1 MARNV
6 FTVASRGI
14 AAVLLVAAADG
25 AAFAQ
30 TVRLNQVMR
39 SKLEH
44 TQKILEAVVTSNW
57 QLLDAET
64 RELARVTRDPAW
76 SVLQVP
82 EYSRQSAAFLRAT
95 DDLADA
101 ARLRD
106 LEGASLGFVAL
117 STSCVSCHRYI
128 ARSRIVGVRP

>member
-1 MARNV
+1 MKI
-6 FTVASRGI
+6 TLTSS
-14 AAVLLVAAADG
+14 AAVLIVAITSG
-25 AAFAQ
+25 AAFSH

-44 TQKILEAVVTSNW
+44 SQKILEAVVTSNW
-57 QLLDAET
+57 QLLDAQTKEM
-64 RELARVTRDPAW
+64 ARVTRDPAW
-76 SVLQVP
+76 SVLQFP
-82 EYSRQSAAFLRAT
+82 EYARQSAAFLRAT
-95 DDLADA
+95 DDLAEA

-128 ARSRIVGVRP
+128 ARSRIVSARP

>member
-1 MARNV
+1 MKI
-6 FTVASRGI
+6 TLTSS
-14 AAVLLVAAADG
+14 AAVLIVAITSG
-25 AAFAQ
+25 AGSSQ

-44 TQKILEAVVTSNW
+44 SQKILEAVVTSNW
-57 QLLDAET
+57 QLLDAQTKEM
-64 RELARVTRDPAW
+64 ARVTRDPAW
-76 SVLQVP
+76 SVLQFP
-82 EYSRQSAAFLRAT
+82 EYVRQSAAFLRAT
-95 DDLADA
+95 DDLAEA

-128 ARSRIVGVRP
+128 ARSRIVSVGP

>member
-1 MARNV
+1 MRLA
-6 FTVASRGI
+6 FKLS
-14 AAVLLVAAADG
+14 AAMLLVAAAG
-25 AAFAQ
+25 GTARAQ
-30 TVRLNQVMR
+30 TVRLNQAMR

-44 TQKILEAVVTSNW
+44 SQKILEAVVTSNW

-64 RELARVTRDPAW
+64 RALARVTRDPAW
-76 SVLQVP
+76 SVLQFP
-82 EYSRQSAAFLRAT
+82 EYARQSAAFLRAT

-106 LEGASLGFVAL
+106 LEAASLGFVAL

-128 ARSRIVGVRP
+128 ARSRIVRLQP

>member
-1 MARNV
+1 MNI
-6 FTVASRGI
+6 TLKSC
-14 AAVLLVAAADG
+14 AAIFLLAVSAG
-25 AAFAQ
+25 AASSQ

-44 TQKILEAVVTSNW
+44 SQKILEAVVTSNW

-64 RELARVTRDPAW
+64 KALARVTRDPAW
-76 SVLQVP
+76 SVLQFP
-82 EYSRQSAAFLRAT
+82 EYVRHTAAFVRAT
-95 DDLADA
+95 DDLAQA

-128 ARSRIVGVRP
+128 ARARIVSVQP